1 MSTTTTIA
9 TALEKKQRVKKEV
22 STCVICAEKL
32 NKTTHANIKCLYCP
46 FEACQTCCRTY
57 LLNESII
64 KCMNPECGREWTRKF
79 IRDVFPLSFITG
91 QLKEH
96 RENLLFQREQALL
109 PATQPIIEARN
120 ECKRLDKVIAERER
134 VVRDIRREI
143 QTIYEEKQR
152 ITMNPN
158 KKERAAFVRACPDE
172 HCRGFLSTAWKCGVC
187 EKWTC
192 PDCHIVKG
200 YTREDPHECNPDN
213 VATAQLLARDTKPCP
228 KCGEGI
234 FKIDGCFSIDTSI
247 LLYDGSIKMSQNIC
261 VGDILVGDDG
271 NPRTVLDLC
280 TGVDD
285 LYKVIQGSGMSYI
298 VNSKHTLVLLI
309 HKTNTIVEMIVHKYI
324 KLTELEKSILV
335 GFKRDGTTTSIQ
347 VESVGKGT
355 YYGWEINDN
364 HRFILPDFTVVRNCD
379 QMWCTNCHTAFS
391 WRTGA
396 IENRIHNPHYYEWRR
411 RTTNGEIP
419 REIGDNPCAQNREL
433 NHYTYETISVMMGRK
448 HRQSVNFRSILTKVD
463 RLIRNTVHLTMV
475 ERPPRPEAYERRNQ
489 DLRVQYLSN
498 EISEADFKILLQRDD
513 KRHHK
518 AQEVSEIFDIVVN
531 VVTDIMYRF
540 LTYIDEAPPNEIDGE
555 MFVEIDRIV
564 DYANEC
570 LADVSK
576 TYGTTRMA
584 LDYTIRL
591 HTGNYAINK
600 LAEMYPITTNDDEAP
615 FTNNVNL

>member
-1 MSTTTTIA
+1 M
-9 TALEKKQRVKKEV
+9 EKKQRVKKELP
-22 STCVICAEKL
+22 TCIICAEKL

-46 FEACQTCCRTY
+46 FEACQICCRTY
-57 LLNESII
+57 ILNESIV

-79 IRDVFPLSFITG
+79 IRDTFPLSFITG
-91 QLKEH
+91 QLRDH

-120 ECKRLDKVIAERER
+120 ECKRLDKIILEKER
-134 VVRDIRREI
+134 VIRDIRREI

-152 ITMNPN
+152 ITLNPA
-158 KKERAAFVRACPDE
+158 KKERVAFVRACPDE
-172 HCRGFLSTAWKCGVC
+172 DCRGFLSSAWKCGVC

-192 PDCHIVKG
+192 PDCHVVKG
-200 YTREDPHECNPDN
+200 YTRDEAHECNPDN

-234 FKIDGCFSIDTSI
+234 FKIDGC
-247 LLYDGSIKMSQNIC
+247 
-261 VGDILVGDDG
+261 
-271 NPRTVLDLC
+271 
-280 TGVDD
+280 
-285 LYKVIQGSGMSYI
+285 
-298 VNSKHTLVLLI
+298 
-309 HKTNTIVEMIVHKYI
+309 
-324 KLTELEKSILV
+324 
-335 GFKRDGTTTSIQ
+335 
-347 VESVGKGT
+347 
-355 YYGWEINDN
+355 
-364 HRFILPDFTVVRNCD
+364 D

-391 WRTGA
+391 WRTGT
-396 IENRIHNPHYYEWRR
+396 IENRIHNPHYYEWMR
-411 RTTNGEIP
+411 RTNNGAIP
-419 REIGDNPCAQNREL
+419 REAGDNPCAQNREL
-433 NHYTYETISVMMGRK
+433 NHYTYETISVIMGRK
-448 HRQSVNFRSILTKVD
+448 HRNATNFRAVLSRVD

-475 ERPPRPEAYERRNQ
+475 ERPPRPEAYQRRNEL
-489 DLRVQYLSN
+489 LRVQYLSN
-498 EISEADFKILLQRDD
+498 EISEADFKLLLQRDD

-518 AQEVSEIFDIVVN
+518 SQEVSEIFDIVVN
-531 VVTDIMYRF
+531 VVTDIMFRF
-540 LTYIDEAPPNEIDGE
+540 ARYIEDMPVTTEIDTE

-600 LAEMYPITTNDDEAP
+600 LAEMYPVVEEAP